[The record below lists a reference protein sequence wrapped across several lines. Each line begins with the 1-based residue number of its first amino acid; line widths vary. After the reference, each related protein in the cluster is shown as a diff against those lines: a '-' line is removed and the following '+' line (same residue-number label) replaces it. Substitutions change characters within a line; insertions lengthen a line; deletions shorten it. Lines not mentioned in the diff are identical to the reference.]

1 MTLFFFVYI
10 KNGRNELIENKRG
23 KNMGFFDKLSNFAS
37 KCAETSA
44 RSYENAARSGYVGDR
59 KLSSSQRNIAN
70 QKAAGLYE
78 AAERLRRDD

>member
-1 MTLFFFVYI
+1 MFFFVYI
-10 KNGRNELIENKRG
+10 KNGRNELIENMRG

-59 KLSSSQRNIAN
+59 KLTSEQRDLARV
-70 QKAAGLYE
+70 KAAECRGLADKY
-78 AAERLRRDD
+78 RK